1 MIKIFEEHGEIIM
14 FGRLNSYIALFKSRF
29 LEAFSYTWLTIVGAM
44 IISHGSPK
52 IAQTLL
58 AATSVFSLVL
68 CVYIYNDYT
77 DKEMDALNPSK
88 SRRPLPSEKAT
99 KIEARNFI
107 YMTGFI
113 GLALSLLV
121 NIETSLLCLFW
132 MGLFLAYS
140 KPEIRLKKRMILK
153 ESTPAIGYF
162 LATLIGAKA
171 NGPITMTVFFSGIV
185 SGVFIFFSLPAF
197 RDTTDIKED
206 TLHGVK
212 SLASI
217 LTWKQ
222 RLEMVIIIVLAI
234 MTLTPLTYVNFGFN
248 VIFPIVTVAM
258 GFLLLRFLFP
268 LLKGLEEKKYRTAL
282 KIGTSYFFLMQ
293 ISMILGA
300 LPIIT

>member
-1 MIKIFEEHGEIIM
+1 MIFDEYGEPVM
-14 FGRLNSYIALFKSRF
+14 LGRLNSYIVLLKSRF
-29 LEAFSYTWLTIVGAM
+29 LEAFSYTWLTMVGAM
-44 IISHGSPK
+44 LVSHGSPH
-52 IAQTLL
+52 IAQTIL
-58 AATSVFSLVL
+58 AATSVFFLVL

-88 SRRPLPSEKAT
+88 SKRPLPSKKAT

-107 YMTGFI
+107 YMTGFT
-113 GLALSLLV
+113 GLALSFLV
-121 NIETSLLCLFW
+121 NLETSLLCLFW
-132 MGLFLAYS
+132 IGLFLAYS
-140 KPEIRLKKRMILK
+140 KPEIRLKKRIILK

-162 LATLIGAKA
+162 LATLVGAKA
-171 NGPITMTVFFSGIV
+171 NGSITMTVIFGGIMSGI
-185 SGVFIFFSLPAF
+185 FIFFSLPAF

-222 RLEMVIIIVLAI
+222 RLEMVILIVLVI

-248 VIFPIVTVAM
+248 VIFPIITVAM

-268 LLKGLEEKKYRTAL
+268 LLRGLEEKKYRAAL
-282 KIGTSYFFLMQ
+282 KIGTSYFFLIQ
-293 ISMILGA
+293 ISMILGV